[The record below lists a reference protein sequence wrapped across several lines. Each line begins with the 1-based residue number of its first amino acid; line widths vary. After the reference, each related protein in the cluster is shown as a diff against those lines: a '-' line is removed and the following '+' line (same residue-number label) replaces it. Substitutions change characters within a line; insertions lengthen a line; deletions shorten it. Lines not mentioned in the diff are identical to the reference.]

1 MMPPIQYANASDGTR
16 THVIIPVDEFE
27 RDYVRVGT
35 TNAAPVSDFVP
46 ESLLSADKLFIKLPH
61 GGPDAKIDVHA
72 FAHAF
77 CRRGTTDTVLPVV
90 PIAKKTQKLTDFEAK
105 RDDNNKTVGPING
118 LDAMLR
124 RCCLPEGSPYRDTM
138 QATTAVVDALV
149 ETGLFKRTTQTMP
162 GFYRPVQCLSVVLE
176 KILTFVNDHGE
187 PENPIDPHLLIVP

>member
-1 MMPPIQYANASDGTR
+1 MPPIQYVNASDGTP
-16 THVIIPVDEFE
+16 THVIIPINEFK
-27 RDYVRVGT
+27 RDYVPVGS
-35 TNAAPVSDFVP
+35 TNVATASES

-61 GGPDAKIDVHA
+61 GGPNAKIDVHA

-90 PIAKKTQKLTDFEAK
+90 PIAKKTQKLADFEGT
-105 RDDNNKTVGPING
+105 RDDNKRVVVGPING

-149 ETGLFKRTTQTMP
+149 ETGLFKRTTQTMD
-162 GFYRPVQCLSVVLE
+162 GFYRPVQCLSVVQE
-176 KILTFVNDHGE
+176 KIIAFVNDLGE
-187 PENPIDPHLLIVP
+187 PKNPIDPHRLVLPW

>member
-1 MMPPIQYANASDGTR
+1 MPPIQYVNASDGTP

-27 RDYVRVGT
+27 RDYVRIDT
-35 TNAAPVSDFVP
+35 THAAPESEP
-46 ESLLSADKLFIKLPH
+46 ARESLLSADKLFIKLPH

-90 PIAKKTQKLTDFEAK
+90 PIAKKTQKLADFEAK
-105 RDDNNKTVGPING
+105 RDGNNNMVGPING

-149 ETGLFKRTTQTMP
+149 ETGLFKRTTQSMP
-162 GFYRPVQCLSVVLE
+162 GFYRAVQCLSVVEE
-176 KILTFVNDHGE
+176 KIVAFVDDHGE
-187 PENPIDPHLLIVP
+187 PDNPIDPNLLIIP

>member
-1 MMPPIQYANASDGTR
+1 MPPIQYANASDGTR

-27 RDYVRVGT
+27 RDYVRVST
-35 TNAAPVSDFVP
+35 TNAAPAPDPVS
-46 ESLLSADKLFIKLPH
+46 ESLLSADKLFITLPH

-90 PIAKKTQKLTDFEAK
+90 PIAKKTQKLADFEAK
-105 RDDNNKTVGPING
+105 RDDDNKIVGPING

-149 ETGLFKRTTQTMP
+149 ETGLFKRTTQSMS
-162 GFYRPVQCLSVVLE
+162 GFYRPVQCLSVVEE
-176 KILTFVNDHGE
+176 KIVAFVNDHGE
-187 PENPIDPHLLIVP
+187 PDDPIDPHFLILS